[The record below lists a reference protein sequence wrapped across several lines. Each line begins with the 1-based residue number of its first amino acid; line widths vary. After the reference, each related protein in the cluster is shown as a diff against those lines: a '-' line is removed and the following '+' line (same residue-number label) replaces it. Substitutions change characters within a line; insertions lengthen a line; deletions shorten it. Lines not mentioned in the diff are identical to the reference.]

1 LKISRE
7 VKTGVIAI
15 IAIALFVSGINFL
28 KGSSFFGG
36 DEKYF
41 AYFPNSGQLAVA
53 SSVTLNGVIVGKVT
67 AVEYVGGNNPN
78 RQVRVRFNIQNED
91 IRIPKGATVEIGS
104 PDLFN
109 KALIIKMSYD
119 ISKGYYESGSEI
131 PGVLAADMIAQV
143 KSYADPIV
151 QRVQGIMATV
161 DKMALSLSAFW
172 DTTATSELQGS
183 IREVK
188 LAIKRFGNVA
198 EEVELLVSEEKM
210 KFDRIMTN
218 VESITANLKKSNE
231 QVTAIVGNV
240 RKITDDVVSSEFKT
254 VISNAG
260 NTLKTLNDVLD
271 QAKRG
276 EGTLGKLLGDEKLYN
291 ELINTNKELQNL
303 VNDLQLHPE
312 RYIHFSVLGAKT
324 KGVPLTG
331 NEEKK
336 LRKLLDSIPD

>member
-1 LKISRE
+1 MKVSKEI
-7 VKTGVIAI
+7 KTGI
-15 IAIALFVSGINFL
+15 IAIVAVALFVSGINFL

-36 DEKYF
+36 DEKYI

-67 AVEYVGGNNPN
+67 AVEYVGGSNPN
-78 RQVRVRFNIQNED
+78 KQVRIRFNIQNSD
-91 IRIPKGATVEIGS
+91 VKIPKGAVVEIGS

-119 ISKGYYESGSEI
+119 ISKGYYAPGSEI

-172 DTTATSELQGS
+172 DTTATSEIQGS
-183 IREVK
+183 IQEVK
-188 LAIKRFGNVA
+188 IAIKRFGNVA
-198 EEVELLVSEEKM
+198 QEVELLVAEEKV
-210 KFDRIMTN
+210 KFDKIMTN

-240 RKITDDVVSSEFKT
+240 RKITDDIVSSEFKT

-260 NTLKTLNDVLD
+260 ETLKTLNGVLD
-271 QAKRG
+271 QAMKG
-276 EGTLGKLLGDEKLYN
+276 EGTLGKLLGDEKLYK
-291 ELINTNKELQNL
+291 ELVETNQELQNL

-312 RYIHFSVLGAKT
+312 RYIHFSVLGART
-324 KGVPLTG
+324 KGVPITG